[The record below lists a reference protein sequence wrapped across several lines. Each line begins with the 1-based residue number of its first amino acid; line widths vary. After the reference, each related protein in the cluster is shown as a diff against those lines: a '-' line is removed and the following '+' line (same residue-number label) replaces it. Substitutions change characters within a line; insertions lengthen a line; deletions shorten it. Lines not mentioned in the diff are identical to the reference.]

1 LFDREGGLRLNK
13 FGHLDDMRLGAA
25 IASLL
30 AEAVPAAT
38 G

>member
-1 LFDREGGLRLNK
+1 MRINK

-30 AEAVPAAT
+30 AEIVPDAAT
-38 G
+38 AG